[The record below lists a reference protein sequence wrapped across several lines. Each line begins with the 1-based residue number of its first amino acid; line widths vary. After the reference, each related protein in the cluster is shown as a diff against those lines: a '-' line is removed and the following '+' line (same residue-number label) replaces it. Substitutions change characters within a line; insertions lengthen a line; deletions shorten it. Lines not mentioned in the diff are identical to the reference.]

1 MKNTTTENFKHGIA
15 KPMLC
20 DSFLIPMTDFVIVKS
35 LGENYFINRKGQLYS
50 EPRMGSKGGILK
62 EQNGEFYKFYR
73 VSVKGKTKNVL
84 THRLLG
90 ECFIPNP
97 ENKPQINHIDGNKH
111 NNSLDNLEWC
121 TNQENIKHSIETG
134 LKDLSFNK
142 GENNSR
148 SILDNQKVR
157 EIKNK
162 LKSGFRNIDLATKYN
177 VSQQLICDIKKYR
190 RWKDIT

>member
-1 MKNTTTENFKHGIA
+1 MKNSETNNIQSHSRNT
-15 KPMLC
+15 MLC
-20 DSFLIPMTDFVIVKS
+20 DGFLIPMTDFVLVKS

-50 EPRMGSKGGILK
+50 KPRMGSKGGILK
-62 EQNGEFYKFYR
+62 EQNGELYKFYR
-73 VSVKGKTKNVL
+73 VSIKGKTKNVY

-90 ECFIPNP
+90 ECFIENT
-97 ENKPQINHIDGNKH
+97 ENKPQINHKDGNKH
-111 NNSLDNLEWC
+111 NNSICNLEWS
-121 TNQENIKHSIETG
+121 TNKENIQHSIKTG
-134 LKDLSFNK
+134 LKDLTFNK
-142 GENNSR
+142 GEKNSR

-162 LKSGFRNIDLATKYN
+162 LKSGFRNIDLATEYN